1 MLLPDPAIA
10 STPEPAA
17 SETAPGWI
25 GSWASNKGAAT
36 LETPAPAPPPG
47 DAPPPH
53 TAPYLNGGG
62 SWSGM
67 GRGPAGACA
76 CAQSGAGTP
85 PASSSPE
92 SRGHPQTF
100 SYDRGSRW
108 SLGEDSAP

>member
-36 LETPAPAPPPG
+36 VETPAPAPPPG

-53 TAPYLNGGG
+53 TAPLPELR
-62 SWSGM
+62 WELEWH
-67 GRGPAGACA
+67 
-76 CAQSGAGTP
+76 GAGP
-85 PASSSPE
+85 GGRMRVRPE
-92 SRGHPQTF
+92 WG
-100 SYDRGSRW
+100 G
-108 SLGEDSAP
+108 DSACVFQSREPRPPTNVFI